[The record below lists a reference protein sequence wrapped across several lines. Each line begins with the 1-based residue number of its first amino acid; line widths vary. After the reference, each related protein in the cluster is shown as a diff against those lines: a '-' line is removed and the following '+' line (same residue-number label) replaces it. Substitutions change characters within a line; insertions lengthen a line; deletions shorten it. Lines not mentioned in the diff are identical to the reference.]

1 MTYEATLLHI
11 LTPHISGTT
20 FSPHFQREM
29 LNIFRENTRRF
40 VAGEPLLNVIPPPQT
55 SCKDFLHCIKNLA
68 FERLTPA
75 HFGNPLSHH
84 ESPPYP
90 ARARC
95 CVNASPRSR

>member
-40 VAGEPLLNVIPPPQT
+40 VAGEPLLNVIPPPA
-55 SCKDFLHCIKNLA
+55 DLL
-68 FERLTPA
+68 
-75 HFGNPLSHH
+75 
-84 ESPPYP
+84 
-90 ARARC
+90 
-95 CVNASPRSR
+95 

>member
-40 VAGEPLLNVIPPPQT
+40 VAGEPLLNVIPPPRRPPVKT
-55 SCKDFLHCIKNLA
+55 SFIASKIL
-68 FERLTPA
+68 RLR
-75 HFGNPLSHH
+75 G
-84 ESPPYP
+84 
-90 ARARC
+90 
-95 CVNASPRSR
+95 